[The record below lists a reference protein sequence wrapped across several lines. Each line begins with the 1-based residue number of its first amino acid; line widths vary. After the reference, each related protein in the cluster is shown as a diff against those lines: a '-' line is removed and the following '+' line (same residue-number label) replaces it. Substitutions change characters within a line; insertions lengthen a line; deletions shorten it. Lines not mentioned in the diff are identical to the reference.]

1 MGMKRL
7 NDWFVQLA
15 RNVIAA
21 LLLFFSFAAIGKR
34 FAAQP
39 TLLQMVLSG
48 RLLSAFGGRRHQAT
62 PELDEAMRMMMPD
75 ENDPR
80 R

>member
-7 NDWFVQLA
+7 NNWFVQLA

-34 FAAQP
+34 FASQP
-39 TLLQMVLSG
+39 SRLQSVLSG
-48 RLLSAFGGRRHQAT
+48 RVLSAFGSRRHQAS
-62 PELDEAMRMMMPD
+62 PEIDAAL
-75 ENDPR
+75 R